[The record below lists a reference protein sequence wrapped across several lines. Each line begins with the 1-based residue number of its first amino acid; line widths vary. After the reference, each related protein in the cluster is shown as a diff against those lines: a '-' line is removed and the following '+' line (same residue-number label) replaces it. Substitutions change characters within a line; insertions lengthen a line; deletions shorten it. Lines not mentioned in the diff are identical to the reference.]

1 MVARSTFN
9 PNALTYSDKEAVL
22 SGAHG
27 LVAPR
32 AAYAEDR
39 GKTDEELEAI
49 WKAGNIYDPGH
60 FFTPSD
66 IEWLKARRAET
77 LGKLETDTAAY
88 EESLTPEGIKK
99 AAERVEKEERAELRD
114 RSIKQRRE
122 DPVID
127 ARYKELQRRTTADL
141 IRPDVIEY
149 WEKSAR
155 EGAEEHKAAL
165 LGKARSMGLN
175 AAQMEALSQ
184 GMQKAD
190 AAFEAK
196 IEALRLES
204 RRSAKEELENFTLL
218 LQEQGSAHIATEQAL
233 ALEKERVR
241 SAESRTL
248 WGAILGGVGGALGG
262 VAGDFAT
269 AGNPLGALAGFSAG
283 SAAGMS
289 VGSAI

>member
-9 PNALTYSDKEAVL
+9 PNALTYSDKEEVL

-32 AAYAEDR
+32 AAYAEGNSAYR
-39 GKTDEELEAI
+39 HKGLEANR
-49 WKAGNIYDPGH
+49 AA
-60 FFTPSD
+60 S
-66 IEWLKARRAET
+66 EARRKGAMA
-77 LGKLETDTAAY
+77 LEQ
-88 EESLTPEGIKK
+88 SLEKEAGR
-99 AAERVEKEERAELRD
+99 EEKEERAELRE
-114 RSIKQRRE
+114 RSVKQRRE
-122 DPVID
+122 DPIID
-127 ARYKELQRRTTADL
+127 ARYIELQRRTTADL

-155 EGAEEHKAAL
+155 EGAEEHKDAL
-165 LGKARSMGLN
+165 LRKARSMGLN

-218 LQEQGSAHIATEQAL
+218 LQEQGSAQIATEQAL
-233 ALEKERVR
+233 ALERERAR

-248 WGAILGGVGGALGG
+248 WGAILGGIGGVLGG
-262 VAGDFAT
+262 VAGYFAT
-269 AGNPLGALAGFSAG
+269 SGNPMGALAGFSAG
-283 SAAGMS
+283 SASGMS